1 MNGRRGV
8 TLIELLVA
16 MTLLSLLSVG
26 VLFGLRIGLNAME
39 RTNDRLMTNRRVL
52 GVERVLT
59 QQIAGFIPV
68 VADCVVSPQGPPAR
82 LPFFQGEAQTM
93 RFVSTYSLNEASRGY
108 PRVLE
113 FQVIP
118 GENGAGVRLIVNEW
132 LYSGPRSAGQACI
145 GVTNNPPIGP
155 QMVFRPVEISPASFV
170 LADKL
175 AQCQFFY
182 KEEQQ
187 LPKPDL
193 WTAKWTRMRAPNAIR
208 IEMSPLSPD
217 PARLEVPSI
226 VAPIHTTRNPE
237 FQYTDWE
244 SDREK

>member
-1 MNGRRGV
+1 MRPERGV

-68 VADCVVSPQGPPAR
+68 MAECVTSPQGPPAK

-108 PRVLE
+108 ARILE
-113 FQVIP
+113 YQVIP
-118 GENGAGVRLIVNEW
+118 GENGQGVRLIVNEW
-132 LYSGPRSAGQACI
+132 LYSGPLSAGSACV
-145 GVTNNPPIGP
+145 GVINNPP
-155 QMVFRPVEISPASFV
+155 QMIFRPVEISPASFV

-175 AQCQFFY
+175 AHCQFFY
-182 KEEQQ
+182 KEEQE

-193 WTAKWTRMRAPNAIR
+193 WTAKWTRLRAPNAIR
-208 IEMSPLSPD
+208 IDMSPLSPD
-217 PARLEVPSI
+217 PARLEVPGI
-226 VAPIHTTRNPE
+226 VARIHTTKNPE
-237 FQYTDWE
+237 YQYTDWE
-244 SDREK
+244 SDR

>member
-1 MNGRRGV
+1 
-8 TLIELLVA
+8 LIELLVA

-68 VADCVVSPQGPPAR
+68 MADCFANPQGPPAK

-108 PRVLE
+108 ARILE
-113 FQVIP
+113 YQVIP
-118 GENGAGVRLIVNEW
+118 GENGQGVRLIVNEW
-132 LYSGPRSAGQACI
+132 LYSGPRSAGSACV
-145 GVTNNPPIGP
+145 GVNNNPP
-155 QMVFRPVEISPASFV
+155 QLLFRPVEVGPASFV

-175 AQCQFFY
+175 AQCQFFF
-182 KEEQQ
+182 KEEQE

-193 WTAKWTRMRAPNAIR
+193 WTSKWTRLRAPNAIR
-208 IEMSPLSPD
+208 IEMSPLSSD

-226 VAPIHTTRNPE
+226 VARIHTTRNPE
-237 FQYTDWE
+237 YEYTDWE
-244 SDREK
+244 SDR